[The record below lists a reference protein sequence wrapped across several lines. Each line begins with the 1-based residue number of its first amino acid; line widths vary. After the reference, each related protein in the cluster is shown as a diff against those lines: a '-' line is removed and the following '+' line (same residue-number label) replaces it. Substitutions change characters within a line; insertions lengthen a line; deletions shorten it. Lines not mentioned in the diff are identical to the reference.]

1 MIFYDILLPKSGTT
15 AHKLPP
21 DVQGLTTGLPMYE
34 ERTYR
39 GKVRADGLVPFPV
52 VVKETDLFIL
62 ADSDLSALALEVV
75 IRHRHQLESYIASHP
90 EFLTSLVP
98 VELRVGAPEVAVRM
112 ARACVPANVGP
123 MAAVAGA
130 FAEVVGEALLA
141 ESSQA
146 IVENGGD
153 IFIKSAS
160 ERVVAL
166 YAGDSPL
173 SGRVGLNIK
182 PEDTPIGVCTSSG
195 RVGHSLSLGRA
206 HAACIISKSTPL
218 ADAAAT
224 AVGNVVMGP
233 ADAER
238 GIERAREIAGV
249 LGAVVIAGD
258 RMAAWGQVELVK
270 L

>member
-1 MIFYDILLPKSGTT
+1 
-15 AHKLPP
+15 
-21 DVQGLTTGLPMYE
+21 MYE

-39 GKVRADGLVPFPV
+39 GRVRADGLAAFTV

-62 ADSDLSALALEVV
+62 ADRDLSALARDVV
-75 IRHRHQLESYIASHP
+75 IRHRHQLEAYIVRHP

-98 VELRVGAPEVAVRM
+98 VELRLGAPEVVLRM
-112 ARACVPANVGP
+112 ARAALPANVGP
-123 MAAVAGA
+123 MAAVAGT
-130 FAEVVGEALLA
+130 FSELVGEALLA
-141 ESSQA
+141 ESSQV

-153 IFIKSAS
+153 IYINSSS

-173 SGRVGLNIK
+173 SGKVGINIK
-182 PEDTPIGVCTSSG
+182 PGDTPLGVCTSSG
-195 RVGHSLSLGRA
+195 RVGHSLSLGKA

-224 AVGNVVMGP
+224 TVGNVVQGP
-233 ADAER
+233 GDVER
-238 GIERAREIAGV
+238 GIECARSIEGV

-258 RMAAWGQVELVK
+258 RLAAWGQVELVK

>member
-1 MIFYDILLPKSGTT
+1 
-15 AHKLPP
+15 
-21 DVQGLTTGLPMYE
+21 MYE

-39 GKVRADGLVPFPV
+39 GRVRADGLVAFTA

-75 IRHRHQLESYIASHP
+75 IRHRHQLETYIAGHP

-98 VELRVGAPEVAVRM
+98 VELKLGAPESAVRM
-112 ARACVPANVGP
+112 ARAALPANVGP
-123 MAAVAGA
+123 MAAVAGT
-130 FAEVVGEALLA
+130 FSELVGEALLA
-141 ESSQA
+141 RSSQA

-153 IFIKSAS
+153 IYIKSTS

-173 SGRVGLNIK
+173 SGRVGLNIR
-182 PEDTPIGVCTSSG
+182 PGDTPLGVCTSSG

-206 HAACIISKSTPL
+206 HAACIISKSTAL

-224 AVGNVVMGP
+224 AVGNAVQGP
-233 ADAER
+233 GDVEK
-238 GIERAREIAGV
+238 GIARAQEIEGV

-258 RMAAWGQVELVK
+258 RLAAWGLVELVK